1 MTYLPTYSI
10 QTQYFLY
17 SLILGIIIGVI
28 YDILRAVREAVSYQR
43 KPRFYLSDVLIFIIA
58 AFLFEIYTLAY
69 GYGQIRGYALLG
81 MGLGFVFYINT
92 FGLVSY
98 HIEKTFAFI
107 MNIPVIF
114 FIKTL
119 KNLYLLLYNNCV
131 IFFDRTRNRLSKR
144 IGEQS
149 EKGEEEQQEFLSNTC
164 SNRSD
169 GILRYFPHFTSNRNK
184 RQNQRG

>member
-10 QTQYFLY
+10 QTQYFFY
-17 SLILGIIIGVI
+17 SIILGVIIGII
-28 YDILRAVREAVSYQR
+28 YDVLRAVREAIEYQR
-43 KPRFYLSDVLIFIIA
+43 SPKFYFSDILIFIIA
-58 AFLFEIYTLAY
+58 AFLFEAYTLAY

-81 MGLGFVFYINT
+81 TGLGFLLYINT
-92 FGLVSY
+92 FGALLY
-98 HIEKTFAFI
+98 HLEKTFAFI

-131 IFFDRTRNRLSKR
+131 IFVNRVKNRLRQR

-149 EKGEEEQQEFLSNTC
+149 EKGEEEQQEFLPDTRG
-164 SNRSD
+164 NRRD